1 LPISEVASEGPPEVI
16 TAAPAVA
23 STTAAQ
29 VREVGRSRP
38 EIQDS
43 SATKIGAVLTSR
55 TLFATDVN
63 SSEVIQLPKC
73 SASNPPAAAASAMAR
88 PDVAGLIPPEA
99 RAAGRTTAEASVIR
113 QSAMASAGAAA
124 SLTKIEPKET
134 PTRAAA
140 STA

>member
-1 LPISEVASEGPPEVI
+1 MGHYSRL
-16 TAAPAVA
+16 AVRA
-23 STTAAQ
+23 VMDRGTGQ
-29 VREVGRSRP
+29 RNIRGRSRP

-73 SASNPPAAAASAMAR
+73 SASNPPAAAASAIAR
-88 PDVAGLIPPEA
+88 AEVRGLIPPET

-113 QSAMASAGAAA
+113 QRAMASAGAAA
-124 SLTKIEPKET
+124 SLTKIDPKET
-134 PTRAAA
+134 PTSAAA